1 MAYRT
6 RDITFEAGIFWI
18 MVYRKRKLTFKRR
31 FLWLMAYRTKNSA
44 FGARFIWCMAYRS
57 TNIVS
62 EAHFMRFTAYRTSNI
77 TNEARSCSLWFIDQ
91 GIFKSAS
98 CGLRRTEREM
108 LHLKRASCCGTRNI
122 TLEARFFLLVL
133 KERGKLHLKL
143 ACFVYGLYNEEYY
156 I

>member
-1 MAYRT
+1 MHLERVS
-6 RDITFEAGIFWI
+6 FG
-18 MVYRKRKLTFKRR
+18 V
-31 FLWLMAYRTKNSA
+31 WLIDRQ
-44 FGARFIWCMAYRS
+44 IL
-57 TNIVS
+57 S

-133 KERGKLHLKL
+133 KERGKLHLAAFKVGL
-143 ACFVYGLYNEEYY
+143 FCIWLIQRGILHLKRACFGL
-156 I
+156 